1 MRDLEIFKKKRV
13 ADLAFQAESQVIIG
27 KDPGDQP
34 AALPVDLGG
43 YPLRE
48 DDRPGFSQPFFFP
61 VREGPAGAEDID
73 IFTDAGMEGSDHN

>member
-1 MRDLEIFKKKRV
+1 MRDLKIFKKKRV
-13 ADLAFQAESQVIIG
+13 ADFTFQSESQVVVG

-48 DDRPGFSQPFFFP
+48 DDRPGFLKPFFLP
-61 VREGPAGAEDID
+61 VRKGPAGAEDID
-73 IFTDAGMEGSDHN
+73 IFTDAGME

>member
-1 MRDLEIFKKKRV
+1 MGDLEIFKKKGV
-13 ADLAFQAESQVIIG
+13 ADFALQGEAQVEVG
-27 KDPGDQP
+27 KNPGDQP

-61 VREGPAGAEDID
+61 VREGPAGTEDID
-73 IFTDAGMEGSDHN
+73 IFSDAGVEGGES